1 MDRRDVLLALL
12 EDPAT
17 PIVGTTRLQ
26 KLVFLAQN
34 EGVSKDAQA
43 GFDFEA
49 YRFGPYSYSLTD
61 DIEMLVALRYVEK
74 SDERAPEIAN
84 SDIANIESL
93 NADELLGSS
102 SQTGSQDDS
111 LEDDEAE
118 KQPVATQDDTVTY
131 RITEKGVK
139 YVQDLIAAGDLDAE
153 PIHQVRKRHGS
164 RPLIDLLQYVYLRYP
179 EYTTQSEIRD
189 RVMKHNHGG

>member
-12 EDPAT
+12 GDPAT

-26 KLVFLAQN
+26 KLVFLAQK
-34 EGVSKDAQA
+34 EGANKGVQPE
-43 GFDFEA
+43 FDFEA
-49 YRFGPYSYSLTD
+49 YRFGPYSHSLTD
-61 DIEMLVALRYVEK
+61 DTEMLVALGYIEK
-74 SDERAPEIAN
+74 SDERAPEIEN
-84 SDIANIESL
+84 SNIANIESL
-93 NADELLGSS
+93 NADDLLGSG

-139 YVQDLIAAGDLDAE
+139 YVQDRRAAGGLDVE

-189 RVMKHNHGG
+189 RVMRHNHGG